1 MAFFSTNVLEGT
13 GTGVVIYT
21 GDSTA
26 IGSIANIVSGL
37 KPGQTPINKE
47 IHSFIR
53 IITAIAIF
61 LGLTFF
67 IIALCM
73 GYSLIKAI
81 IFVIGIIVANVPEG
95 LLVKVTITLS
105 LTARRMASKNCLV
118 KNLEGVET
126 LGSTSVI
133 CSDKTGTLTQNTMT
147 VAHLWINNKIISIG
161 LLCY

>member
-1 MAFFSTNVLEGT
+1 MSIKPGDVNSLLLESRNMAFFSTNVLEGT

-67 IIALCM
+67 IR
-73 GYSLIKAI
+73 GLIRVL
-81 IFVIGIIVANVPEG
+81 VIHSNASRVNVFQRSVSRVLVINSNTSRVNVFHRSVSRVLVVHKLRVG
-95 LLVKVTITLS
+95 LTFFIE
-105 LTARRMASKNCLV
+105 A
-118 KNLEGVET
+118 
-126 LGSTSVI
+126 
-133 CSDKTGTLTQNTMT
+133 
-147 VAHLWINNKIISIG
+147 
-161 LLCY
+161 